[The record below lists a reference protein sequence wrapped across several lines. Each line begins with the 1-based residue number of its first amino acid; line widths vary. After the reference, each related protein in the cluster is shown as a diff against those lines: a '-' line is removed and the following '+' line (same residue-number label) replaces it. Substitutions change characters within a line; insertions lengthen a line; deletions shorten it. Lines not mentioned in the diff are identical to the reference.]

1 MPRTQ
6 PTPRRR
12 RRPPPTPRAPPSPTN
27 RLPGQGAVQLK
38 YRRLDLHTY
47 EILYR
52 TEETHWWH
60 AARRRI
66 VLDWIEQRYPGRS
79 DLSILDAG
87 CGTGLMLQQMSHL
100 GHAEGVDIAEQ
111 ALDFCRKR
119 GHLNVRA
126 ADVLHLPFGEGTF
139 DFVTALDVLE
149 HLDDDAGALVEWH
162 RVLK

>member
-52 TEETHWWH
+52 TEETHWWL
-60 AARRRI
+60 AARRNI
-66 VLDWIEQRYPGRS
+66 VLDWIRQRYPGRD
-79 DLSILDAG
+79 DLDILDAG
-87 CGTGLMLQQMSHL
+87 CGTGLMLQELKLL
-100 GHAEGVDIAEQ
+100 GNAEG
-111 ALDFCRKR
+111 
-119 GHLNVRA
+119 
-126 ADVLHLPFGEGTF
+126 F
-139 DFVTALDVLE
+139 DFNEAAPTDIYTLSLHDSPAALAEPVRGLPQGGG
-149 HLDDDAGALVEWH
+149 H
-162 RVLK
+162 